1 MFLVDLCCF
10 FFVFVFLFFYVILLT
25 PWNSSEVLLWSRKSH
40 FLGSTVVIQ
49 QTLKA
54 GEISFSWCFDV
65 LTIFLSS
72 ITSLLCPKCNVKYFI
87 TWLEYIAFFW
97 DVSLSGI
104 TWNTSRFWRHGI
116 KKSHFI
122 MKECEVM
129 QPESFSQRFSRS
141 QIQSREKNFYD
152 KIYLSFIFRN

>member
-1 MFLVDLCCF
+1 M
-10 FFVFVFLFFYVILLT
+10 VF
-25 PWNSSEVLLWSRKSH
+25 
-40 FLGSTVVIQ
+40 
-49 QTLKA
+49 
-54 GEISFSWCFDV
+54 WCFDN
-65 LTIFLSS
+65 IF
-72 ITSLLCPKCNVKYFI
+72 IIYHKYFLCPKCNVKYFI

-104 TWNTSRFWRHGI
+104 TWNTSRFLRHGI

-152 KIYLSFIFRN
+152 KINLFIFHFQELKSALNMPAAASFKHVSPAGELHDSFNYYCLVGQW